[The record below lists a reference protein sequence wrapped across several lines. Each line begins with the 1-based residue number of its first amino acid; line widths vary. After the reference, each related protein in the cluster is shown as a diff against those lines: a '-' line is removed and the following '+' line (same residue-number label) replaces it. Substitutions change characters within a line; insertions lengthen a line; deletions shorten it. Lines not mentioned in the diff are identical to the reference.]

1 LKLRQLHALKDHIEE
16 QQQQLNENADVGNE
30 LNEVLVV
37 IEMEMNYINLFVQA
51 KIDYRR
57 DLTLQNRLTSSFT
70 LVELYQWIGFTRAHL
85 YQVSQLLQIPFDIEI
100 DRQSILGETALL
112 LYLHQEKR
120 INTVDDCGYNYGID
134 GSFVS
139 KVYNFMKDFIFHEY
153 AHCVLNNLDYYVP
166 NLDTYIAHFQKIIA
180 DGNHGL
186 VFNRTAT
193 CGASIDGTFIPIAR
207 PSVNER
213 LFYNGYYGHCGYT
226 VQAIVFPD
234 GLAAI
239 NLPMP
244 SGMGTDWTAWQRLP
258 HKRQLININAQRAL
272 ENKTP
277 FSILGDAMYN
287 DMVPELLAMHRPL
300 PRQRLPEWAVNE
312 NRHLEEVRA
321 ENEHAFKKVKER
333 STILRDYTNKLKV
346 RATKPLKTIV
356 NAFLFANIHT
366 CLYGNQVSLKFGL
379 PSPSVE
385 HYLEQQK
392 PDEFDALEGFFE
404 YVRMEGVDPQQI
416 Q

>member
-1 LKLRQLHALKDHIEE
+1 MINFPPNLDYEEDLTQIANFPIVYNNHVAYAVNPDRTAVAKVHNVDVSERVEVRQTARLRRHEGIPAGDVLKLRQLHALKDHIEE
-16 QQQQLNENADVGNE
+16 QQQQLNENAGVGNE

-166 NLDTYIAHFQKIIA
+166 NLDTYIAHFQKLIA

-239 NLPMP
+239 
-244 SGMGTDWTAWQRLP
+244 
-258 HKRQLININAQRAL
+258 
-272 ENKTP
+272 
-277 FSILGDAMYN
+277 
-287 DMVPELLAMHRPL
+287 
-300 PRQRLPEWAVNE
+300 
-312 NRHLEEVRA
+312 
-321 ENEHAFKKVKER
+321 
-333 STILRDYTNKLKV
+333 
-346 RATKPLKTIV
+346 
-356 NAFLFANIHT
+356 
-366 CLYGNQVSLKFGL
+366 
-379 PSPSVE
+379 
-385 HYLEQQK
+385 
-392 PDEFDALEGFFE
+392 
-404 YVRMEGVDPQQI
+404 
-416 Q
+416 